1 MRTTGLK
8 EKSNIFP
15 VSIRIKDKR
24 TCCGRLLSLATALI
38 EFEQLVVL
46 FPQLL
51 RCVYSIPSVLG
62 HVHRAVFLNE
72 SSARWEKWNNET
84 DENSYHNQKC
94 SHFELKH
101 LSLDFRLLS
110 SKHFVNV
117 VKAEDAADFLF
128 RIKIFDSNERVQ
140 FFKSKLYQ
148 TLLEVHR
155 VPKNCCSVDDVDL
168 FDYCWIDLSL
178 VVVGN

>member
-1 MRTTGLK
+1 MSRFFFLSQFAFYSLK
-8 EKSNIFP
+8 FSNVEKSSRKFVNDPEFISCWLKCVPP
-15 VSIRIKDKR
+15 V
-24 TCCGRLLSLATALI
+24 CCGRLLSLATALI

-62 HVHRAVFLNE
+62 HVHRAVF
-72 SSARWEKWNNET
+72 
-84 DENSYHNQKC
+84 HNQKC

-117 VKAEDAADFLF
+117 VKAEDAADF
-128 RIKIFDSNERVQ
+128 
-140 FFKSKLYQ
+140 Q